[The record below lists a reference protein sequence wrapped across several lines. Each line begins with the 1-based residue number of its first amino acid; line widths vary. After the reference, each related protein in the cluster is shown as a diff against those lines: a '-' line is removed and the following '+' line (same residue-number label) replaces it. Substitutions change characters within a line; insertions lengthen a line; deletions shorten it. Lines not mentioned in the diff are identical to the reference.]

1 MKTGRHVMIGASAAG
16 VSAAMASRQAGF
28 TGEIVV
34 VGAERHPPYERP
46 PLSKKLIDVDEV
58 ESALSPIV
66 PEEQLRSNQVELR
79 LGLRAQAIDPSAG
92 TVLLDGGE
100 ALPAD
105 SVLLATGA
113 SPRRLRI
120 PGSDLEGI
128 CYLRGADDAR
138 ELGRRL
144 GSQAPVVVVGA
155 GFIGLEVAAVARELG
170 RDVTVVEALRQP
182 LLRVVGPL
190 LGAVFAAVHRE
201 HGARLLLD
209 SGVRAFR
216 GAGGVVE
223 AVELADGQTI
233 PAATV
238 VVGIGVQPETGLA
251 ATAGVVVDDG
261 VIVDQHGRTSLPWLF
276 AAGDV
281 ASRPHMHCP
290 APRVRIEHWN
300 NALYQG
306 AAVGRT
312 MAGQPS
318 TDDSVPYFWSDQYD
332 VKLQMFGW
340 PEPSDDVVTRGDPA
354 SRSATFLWLRD
365 GRLVAAA
372 SMNRPREVRAARGLI
387 QKRARVEPRLL
398 ADESV
403 DLRRLRVTAGS
414 GITSAPDRTA

>member
-1 MKTGRHVMIGASAAG
+1 MIGASAAG
-16 VSAAMASRQAGF
+16 VSAAMASRRAGF

-34 VGAERHPPYERP
+34 VGAESHAPYERP
-46 PLSKKLIDVDEV
+46 PLSKTLVDVDDI

-66 PEEQLRSNQVELR
+66 LADQLRSNQVELR
-79 LGLRAQAIDPSAG
+79 LGVRARSIDPSAG
-92 TVLLDGGE
+92 TVLLDDGE
-100 ALPAD
+100 TLPAD
-105 SVLLATGA
+105 AVLLATGA
-113 SPRRLRI
+113 SPRRLEI

-128 CYLRGADDAR
+128 CYLRDADDAG

-144 GSQAPVVVVGA
+144 RSQAPVVVIGA
-155 GFIGLEVAAVARELG
+155 GFIGLEVAAVARDLG
-170 RDVTVVEALRQP
+170 RDVTVVEALGQ
-182 LLRVVGPL
+182 PL
-190 LGAVFAAVHRE
+190 LGAVGLLLGSVFAAVHRE
-201 HGARLLLD
+201 QGVRLLVD
-209 SGVRAFR
+209 TGVAAFH
-216 GAGGVVE
+216 GPGVVE

-238 VVGIGVQPETGLA
+238 VVGIGVRPKTDLA
-251 ATAGVVVDDG
+251 EAAGVVVDDG
-261 VIVDQHGRTSLPWLF
+261 VVVDQHGRTSLPWLF

-281 ASRPHMHCP
+281 ASRPHVHCP
-290 APRVRIEHWN
+290 RRVRIEHWN

-332 VKLQMFGW
+332 VKLQMFGR
-340 PEPSDDVVTRGDPA
+340 PEPTDDVVLRGDPV

-372 SMNRPREVRAARGLI
+372 SMNRPREVRAARSLI
-387 QKRARVEPRLL
+387 EKRARVEPRLL

-403 DLRRLRVTAGS
+403 DLRRLPVTA
-414 GITSAPDRTA
+414 A

>member
-1 MKTGRHVMIGASAAG
+1 MRTGRHIIIGASAAG
-16 VSAAMASRQAGF
+16 VSAAMASRRVGF
-28 TGEIVV
+28 TGEVVV

-46 PLSKKLIDVDEV
+46 PLSKKLIDVDDV

-66 PEEQLRSNQVELR
+66 PADQLRSNQVELR

-92 TVLLDGGE
+92 TVLLDDGE
-100 ALPAD
+100 VLPAD
-105 SVLLATGA
+105 NVLLATGA
-113 SPRRLRI
+113 SPRRLTI

-128 CYLRGADDAR
+128 CYLRTADDAR

-144 GSQAPVVVVGA
+144 RSRAPVVVIGA

-182 LLRVVGPL
+182 LLRSVGPL
-190 LGAVFAAVHRE
+190 LGSVFSAVHRE
-201 HGARLLLD
+201 HGVRLLLD
-209 SGVRAFR
+209 SGVTAFR
-216 GAGGVVE
+216 GAGGMVE
-223 AVELADGQTI
+223 AVELAEGRTI

-238 VVGIGVQPETGLA
+238 VVGIGVRPETGLA

-261 VIVDQHGRTSLPWLF
+261 VTVDQHGRTSLPWLF

-281 ASRPHMHCP
+281 ASRPHVHCP
-290 APRVRIEHWN
+290 APQVRIEHWN

-365 GRLVAAA
+365 GRLAAAA

-387 QKRARVEPRLL
+387 AKRARVEPRLL

-403 DLRRLRVTAGS
+403 DLRRLPVTAGPS
-414 GITSAPDRTA
+414 STVAR

>member
-1 MKTGRHVMIGASAAG
+1 MRTGRHVIIGASAAG

-28 TGEIVV
+28 TGEVVV
-34 VGAERHPPYERP
+34 VGAEPHPPYERP
-46 PLSKKLIDVDEV
+46 PLSKKLIDVDDV
-58 ESALSPIV
+58 ESALRPIV
-66 PEEQLRSNQVELR
+66 PADQLRSNQVELR
-79 LGLRAQAIDPSAG
+79 LGVRARAIDPSAG
-92 TVLLDGGE
+92 TVLLDDGE

-113 SPRRLRI
+113 SLRRLRI
-120 PGSDLEGI
+120 PGGDLEGI
-128 CYLRGADDAR
+128 CYLRTADDAR

-144 GSQAPVVVVGA
+144 RSPAPVVVVGA

-170 RDVTVVEALRQP
+170 HDVTVVEALRQP
-182 LLRVVGPL
+182 LLRAVGPL
-190 LGAVFAAVHRE
+190 LGSVFAAVHRE
-201 HGARLLLD
+201 HGVRLLLD
-209 SGVRAFR
+209 SGATAFR

-223 AVELADGQTI
+223 AVELADGRTI

-238 VVGIGVQPETGLA
+238 VVGIGVRPETGLA
-251 ATAGVVVDDG
+251 ATAGVVADDG
-261 VIVDQHGRTSLPWLF
+261 VIVDQYGRTSRPWLF

-281 ASRPHMHCP
+281 VSRPHVHCP
-290 APRVRIEHWN
+290 TPRVRIEHWN

-318 TDDSVPYFWSDQYD
+318 TDDGVPYFWSDQYD
-332 VKLQMFGW
+332 VKLQLFGW
-340 PEPSDDVVTRGDPA
+340 PEPSDYVVTRGDPA

-387 QKRARVEPRLL
+387 EKRARVEPRLL

-403 DLRRLRVTAGS
+403 DLRRLPVTARPTG
-414 GITSAPDRTA
+414 TVAR

>member
-1 MKTGRHVMIGASAAG
+1 VRTGRHVIIGASVAG
-16 VSAAMASRQAGF
+16 VSAAMASRRAGF

-34 VGAERHPPYERP
+34 VGAEPHPPYERP
-46 PLSKKLIDVDEV
+46 PLSKKLVDVDDV

-66 PEEQLRSNQVELR
+66 PEELLRANQVELR

-92 TVLLDGGE
+92 TVLLDDGE
-100 ALPAD
+100 TLPAE

-113 SPRRLRI
+113 SPRRLNV

-128 CYLRGADDAR
+128 CYLRDADDAR
-138 ELGRRL
+138 QLGRRL
-144 GSQAPVVVVGA
+144 RSRAPVVVVGA
-155 GFIGLEVAAVARELG
+155 GFIGLEVAAVARGLG
-170 RDVTVVEALRQP
+170 RDVTVVEALGQP
-182 LLRVVGPL
+182 LLQAVGPL
-190 LGAVFAAVHRE
+190 LGSVFGAVHRE
-201 HGARLLLD
+201 QGVRLLL
-209 SGVRAFR
+209 GNEVTAFR

-238 VVGIGVQPETGLA
+238 VVGIGVRPETDLA
-251 ATAGVVVDDG
+251 EAAGVAVDDG
-261 VIVDQHGRTSLPWLF
+261 VTVDQHGRTSLPWLY

-281 ASRPHMHCP
+281 ASRPHVHCP

-300 NALYQG
+300 NALHQG

-332 VKLQMFGW
+332 VKLQLFGR
-340 PEPSDDVVTRGDPA
+340 PEPSDDVIWRGDPA
-354 SRSATFLWLRD
+354 SRNATILWLRD

-387 QKRARVEPRLL
+387 EKHTIVEPRLL

-403 DLRRLRVTAGS
+403 DLRRLSVTA
-414 GITSAPDRTA
+414 A